1 MTIDFEKKKTV
12 ERTVFVLKD
21 AITKIRNSQHGL
33 NRRRVMEGETCDL
46 EERSV
51 GKFQSEE

>member
-51 GKFQSEE
+51 GKF